1 MVILSWYF
9 LKPYVGIF
17 MDINKI
23 LGREIKFLRKR
34 SLLSGCELAKAF
46 EISQQHLSRIERGE
60 VQWSVSFLLR
70 VCAFFDIPMI
80 HFIKLIEKETSSF
93 SIVDNNLCQFE
104 FIEINNRRRIGH
116 RK

>member
-1 MVILSWYF
+1 MN
-9 LKPYVGIF
+9 
-17 MDINKI
+17 INKI

-46 EISQQHLSRIERGE
+46 GISQQHLSRIERGE
-60 VQWSVSFLLR
+60 VQWSVSFLLK
-70 VCAFFDIPMI
+70 VCVFFDVPMT
-80 HFIKLIEKETSSF
+80 HFIKLIEKEISPF
-93 SIVDNNLCQFE
+93 PIVDNKLHQFE

>member
-1 MVILSWYF
+1 MLFSCKNIIKTIGYFILVF

-46 EISQQHLSRIERGE
+46 GISQQHLSRIERGE

-70 VCAFFDIPMI
+70 VCAFF
-80 HFIKLIEKETSSF
+80 
-93 SIVDNNLCQFE
+93 
-104 FIEINNRRRIGH
+104 
-116 RK
+116 

>member
-1 MVILSWYF
+1 
-9 LKPYVGIF
+9 
-17 MDINKI
+17 
-23 LGREIKFLRKR
+23 
-34 SLLSGCELAKAF
+34 
-46 EISQQHLSRIERGE
+46 
-60 VQWSVSFLLR
+60 
-70 VCAFFDIPMI
+70 MI